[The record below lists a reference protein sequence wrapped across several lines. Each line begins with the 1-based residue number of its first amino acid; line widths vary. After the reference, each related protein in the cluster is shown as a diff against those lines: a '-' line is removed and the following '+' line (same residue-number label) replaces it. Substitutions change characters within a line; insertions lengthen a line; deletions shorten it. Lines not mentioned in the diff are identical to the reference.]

1 MEKKI
6 DVIGQMILAVIPIIV
21 TPLYAFY
28 RIKKF
33 KKGVLVMIVEIAIS
47 LSIST
52 VTGDLKW
59 GSYLSLETGPFE
71 ITQGFVVA
79 SIVDI
84 LFPLYF
90 VRKWTL
96 EYNEKID
103 SQSDS

>member
-1 MEKKI
+1 MEKKV
-6 DVIGQMILAVIPIIV
+6 DVIGQMILAAIPIIV

-33 KKGVLVMIVEIAIS
+33 KKGVVVMIVEIAIG
-47 LSIST
+47 LSILT
-52 VTGDLKW
+52 TEGDLTW
-59 GSYLSLETGPFE
+59 DSYTEETGPLE

-79 SIVDI
+79 TIVDI

-96 EYNEKID
+96 EYNDHVETSK
-103 SQSDS
+103 